1 MAKRAVKK
9 ATRADDKRASGTA
22 QNPKKV
28 VAPEAKKTAAPPVKE
43 FKRRTAGGG
52 AGRPKKVK

>member
-9 ATRADDKRASGTA
+9 AARADDKRGETA
-22 QNPKKV
+22 KNPRTVK
-28 VAPEAKKTAAPPVKE
+28 APEAKAKAAPPVKE
-43 FKRRTAGGG
+43 FKRKTPGGG